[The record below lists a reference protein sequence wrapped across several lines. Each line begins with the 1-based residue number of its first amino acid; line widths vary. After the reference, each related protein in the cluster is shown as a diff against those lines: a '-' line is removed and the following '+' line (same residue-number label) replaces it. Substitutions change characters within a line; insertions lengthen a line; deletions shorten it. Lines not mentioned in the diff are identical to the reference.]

1 MDGEQVTIENRRFD
15 AAENE
20 ALIDISRQFAKAFG
34 YTAEDLTVD
43 PALAQLL
50 RLRVSQINNCTYCMN
65 LHYEV
70 ARGLDIPR
78 AKIDTLTAWWETG
91 LFTPAEQAALNYTE
105 TLTRIA
111 DTTVADRFENHH
123 AELAEHFS
131 GPEVIEIA
139 AIVINMNVWTRLKLA
154 EGATPT

>member
-34 YTAEDLTVD
+34 YSAEHLNVD

-78 AKIDTLTAWWETG
+78 AKIDTLTAW
-91 LFTPAEQAALNYTE
+91 
-105 TLTRIA
+105 
-111 DTTVADRFENHH
+111 
-123 AELAEHFS
+123 
-131 GPEVIEIA
+131 
-139 AIVINMNVWTRLKLA
+139 
-154 EGATPT
+154 

>member
-1 MDGEQVTIENRRFD
+1 M
-15 AAENE
+15 
-20 ALIDISRQFAKAFG
+20 
-34 YTAEDLTVD
+34 
-43 PALAQLL
+43 
-50 RLRVSQINNCTYCMN
+50 
-65 LHYEV
+65 
-70 ARGLDIPR
+70 
-78 AKIDTLTAWWETG
+78 
-91 LFTPAEQAALNYTE
+91 FTPAEHAALNYTE

-111 DTTVADRFENHH
+111 DTTVADRFETHH